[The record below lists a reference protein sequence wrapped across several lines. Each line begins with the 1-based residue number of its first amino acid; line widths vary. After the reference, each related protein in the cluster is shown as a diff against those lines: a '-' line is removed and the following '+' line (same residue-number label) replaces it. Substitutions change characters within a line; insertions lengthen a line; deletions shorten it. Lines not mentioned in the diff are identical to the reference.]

1 MGKKPFGRGKIFL
14 VYLLKRFIC
23 MLCLTFH
30 KPFEH
35 KETETSATK
44 SGHKL
49 VLCLNCFFSC
59 GAVALSERVCDV

>member
-1 MGKKPFGRGKIFL
+1 MGKKPFGRGKHIL
-14 VYLLKRFIC
+14 SLSLKEVYLHIC
-23 MLCLTFH
+23 RTFH

-44 SGHKL
+44 SGQKL
-49 VLCLNCFFSC
+49 ILCLNCFFSC